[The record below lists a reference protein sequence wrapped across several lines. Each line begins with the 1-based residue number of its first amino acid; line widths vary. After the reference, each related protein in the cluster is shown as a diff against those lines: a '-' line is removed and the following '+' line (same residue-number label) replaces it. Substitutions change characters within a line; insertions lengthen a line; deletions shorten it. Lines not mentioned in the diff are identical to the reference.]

1 MENAVKKILV
11 FTFTMFLISPAY
23 AGHDKAPTRL
33 GIPPIVAEYLHQFG
47 DLYTTIVLVCH
58 ERLVVCL
65 PKDHV
70 AMVAFYD
77 SREARDQGNVDDHY
91 LGTAIFEVEEGEE
104 GRLGKLLR
112 FFFGNG
118 RVWTRGADPEI

>member
-1 MENAVKKILV
+1 VKKILV
-11 FTFTMFLISPAY
+11 FAFTIFLISPAY

-47 DLYTTIVLVCH
+47 DLYTTMIVTCH
-58 ERLVVCL
+58 EMLVLCS
-65 PKDHV
+65 PKDQI

-77 SREARDQGNVDDHY
+77 SREARDQGNTDDNY
-91 LGTAIFEVEEGEE
+91 LGTAIFALEEGEG

-112 FFFGNG
+112 FFFSNG
-118 RVWTRGADPEI
+118 RAWTRGADLEI